1 MMKRL
6 LVAALALVALA
17 GCVSPKYV
25 TSDVTRYHTL
35 PQTASGQNFV
45 IATLDPEQSQ
55 SLAYRQYA
63 DMVTGKLTS
72 MGLKP
77 FDGPTDRADYVVTL
91 RYQVRGPT
99 PDIESRSHSNFSLGL
114 GVGGGGWGRHGG
126 WGGYGAWNGPLD
138 DSYGYT
144 DTHQLYIREVEL
156 NIYRGANYNS
166 PQKLRVFEG
175 HALSAGQNGQL
186 EPVMPYI
193 LDALF
198 KDFPGRSGETQTVSI
213 QVPQDVADAK
223 PRQPAGRS
231 SY

>member
-1 MMKRL
+1 MMKRFFA
-6 LVAALALVALA
+6 VAVAIVALA

-35 PQTASGQNFV
+35 PASPSGQSFV
-45 IATLDPEQSQ
+45 IATLDPEQGQ

-63 DMVTGKLTS
+63 DMVTAKLVA
-72 MGLKP
+72 MGLRP
-77 FDGPTDRADYVVTL
+77 FDGPTERADFVVTL

-99 PDIESRSHSNFSLGL
+99 PDVESRTSNWHM
-114 GVGGGGWGRHGG
+114 GVGYGGWGRHG
-126 WGGYGAWNGPLD
+126 WGGYGAWDAPYDN
-138 DSYGYT
+138 YT
-144 DTHQLYIREVEL
+144 DTRQIFVREVEL
-156 NIYRGANYNS
+156 NIYRGGSYNS
-166 PQKLRVFEG
+166 PQKMRVFEG

-213 QVPQDVADAK
+213 QVPEDVAKA
-223 PRQPAGRS
+223 QPPQRSGRAS
-231 SY
+231 F

>member
-6 LVAALALVALA
+6 FAAAIALAALA

-35 PQTASGQNFV
+35 PSAPTGQSFV
-45 IATLDPEQSQ
+45 IATLDPEQGQ

-63 DMVTGKLTS
+63 DMVTAKLVS

-77 FDGPTDRADYVVTL
+77 FGGPTEASDYVVTL

-99 PDIESRSHSNFSLGL
+99 PDIESRSTPSVSLGL
-114 GVGGGGWGRHGG
+114 GYGSWGRHGG
-126 WGGYGAWNGPLD
+126 WSGFGAWDVPYD
-138 DSYGYT
+138 HYT
-144 DTHQLYIREVEL
+144 DTRQLFLREVEL
-156 NIYRGANYNS
+156 NIYRGNTYDS
-166 PQKLRVFEG
+166 PKKTRVFEG

-198 KDFPGRSGETQTVSI
+198 KDFPGRSGETQTVSV
-213 QVPQDVADAK
+213 QVPEDMARSKAPQ
-223 PRQPAGRS
+223 RSGRS

>member
-6 LVAALALVALA
+6 FAAAIAIAALA

-25 TSDVTRYHTL
+25 TSDVTRFHTL
-35 PQTASGQNFV
+35 PSAPSGQSFV
-45 IATLDPEQSQ
+45 IATVDPEQGQ

-63 DMVTGKLTS
+63 DMVTGKLVS

-77 FDGPTDRADYVVTL
+77 FGGPTEGADYVVTL
-91 RYQVRGPT
+91 RYAVRGPT
-99 PDIESRSHSNFSLGL
+99 PDVESRSDSNLTFGL
-114 GVGGGGWGRHGG
+114 GYGGWGRHGG
-126 WGGYGAWNGPLD
+126 WGGYGAWGGPYD
-138 DSYGYT
+138 NYT
-144 DTHQLYIREVEL
+144 DTRQMFVREVEL
-156 NIYRGANYNS
+156 NMYRGNTYNS
-166 PQKLRVFEG
+166 PQKVRVFEG

-198 KDFPGRSGETQTVSI
+198 KDFPGRSGETQTVSV
-213 QVPQDVADAK
+213 QVPEDLAK
-223 PRQPAGRS
+223 ATPPQHPGRS